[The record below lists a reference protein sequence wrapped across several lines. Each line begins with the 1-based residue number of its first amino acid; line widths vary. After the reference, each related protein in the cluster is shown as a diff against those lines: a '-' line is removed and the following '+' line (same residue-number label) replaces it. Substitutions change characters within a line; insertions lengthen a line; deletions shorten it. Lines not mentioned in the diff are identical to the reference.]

1 MSLQNQPQLPPVSLV
16 PSPPAKSDDSIR
28 RMQTWLQSWK
38 DVLIAE
44 LLNLC
49 ERRRYDVLS

>member
-1 MSLQNQPQLPPVSLV
+1 MSLQNQPQLPPVLLV
-16 PSPPAKSDDSIR
+16 PSPQAKADDSIG
-28 RMQTWLQSWK
+28 RMQNWLQSWK